1 MSDITERTIQFP
13 YQAQEWST
21 GQVITQDS
29 LDHIELGIQDVSE
42 QIYNATKTYEAQ
54 FIQRGQKIN
63 RELYDFFQVLINRLK
78 QTEQS
83 IDKYKEVYEAL
94 SFKQEAPSEKSW
106 DSYEVI
112 KNVSVGTLNY
122 SRNRV
127 GSSLTESSGYYIK
140 IIPLPTSQT
149 DYKISCDATNLKIGF
164 DANDKSIT
172 THFRQYDYDNN
183 WTLSQE
189 ECTSLVGENV
199 SSVSNPIYYIALTA
213 SKFSDYFG
221 TPTNN
226 QYTLNT
232 SAQVTLQPSDIN
244 ATSITF
250 DCPVYVYTGEEGS
263 PLWDTTTN
271 DTISELNQQFVLS
284 PQQRTVRDSSGII
297 SWPGRKTLT
306 DKDTVIDKSMDYLL
320 VWIGNK
326 VTNINPQ
333 GGTGAPRCIYCAPN
347 KLTIKYNNDQDELVI
362 VQNTKSA
369 IDPVQHL
376 TDLLTQAQQNI
387 INETVRLTDN
397 MSLFDLLPHHT
408 GYYDVETG
416 QLVKNEKAEYVR
428 IPVQHHDQII
438 ITGVDNR
445 GNNNIG
451 SNISFIYTWLKD
463 DYSVIQHK
471 TLTFK
476 LTPYQYTDK
485 NGEIKTAYRLDPEDT
500 DLEGKIILQTK
511 KIGQIPYAWCHP
523 GFTIQAPENAAYL
536 YILLKNSNG
545 EDLTPTF
552 IQINDVIIT
561 ERPIYKSYY
570 DNPITRMLSLK
581 SHVIMPPT
589 SNGITYAGRPV
600 QWGNTSN
607 NQRLSTLPLYFSR
620 DVYLTTTN
628 SDYPVRVH
636 YSDKDSLLT
645 KESDGNGKQ
654 YFNLLIKAYQ
664 LFYLVIYNDNNVDNN
679 GNRTILSPAE
689 YGIKLTYE
697 PVQQESSINWTALG
711 DSITQGYYSYYSEE
725 AGDTVTNDKGYTY
738 SSKAKTTQGFLHNG
752 LLWRPKS
759 ATLSEGSS
767 IRYTDSEDG
776 EANVVR
782 SKKED
787 LKHNEYRATGTSKN
801 VSKESWAYKAAKKLN
816 WNLTNIAVGGTGFAD
831 PWNDAI
837 KTTSGDGPYFSAV
850 QAQLAW
856 YKAWDTNFS
865 KCNLV
870 TIAFGV
876 NDWKDKHYLGD
887 LSKIQLDATGKV
899 SLENSDLN
907 WLNTDTNPETGQP
920 NWNAHLYYHDSLHP
934 KDWEYHKDN
943 KNNEI
948 VPTTKIDE
956 NQVEYQVRGKT
967 IAEGL
972 AATIAGVQKTAPEDC
987 LIVVITP
994 LNCLQNYPYESTTP
1008 EQVCPNYGL
1017 DYSFDNSGT
1026 LEDVFDTI
1034 VQVCDKLKIQYLDMT
1049 HYSPIN
1055 KFNIKQALIDNVHP
1069 SKEMQDMLANDLSK
1083 KLNFLYHAPRGNY
1096 SQEQILSNVYAND
1109 AYKYL
1114 HFSLD
1119 RDGNLYQ
1126 LGDKGH
1132 KTNPTIRDSS
1142 QENN

>member
-1 MSDITERTIQFP
+1 MSEITTRTIQFP
-13 YQAQEWST
+13 YKAQEWST
-21 GQVITQDS
+21 GQVITQDR

-42 QIYNATKTYEAQ
+42 QIYNATKTSEIQ
-54 FIQRGQKIN
+54 FITQGQKSN
-63 RELYDFFQVLINRLK
+63 HELYDFFQGIINRLRNA
-78 QTEQS
+78 ERS
-83 IDKYKEVYEAL
+83 IDKYGEVYNSL
-94 SFKQEAPSEKSW
+94 SFKQAPSEKSW

-112 KNVSVGTLNY
+112 KNTSVGELKYNGG
-122 SRNRV
+122 RV
-127 GSSLTESSGYYIK
+127 GSGLTASPGYYIK
-140 IIPLPTSQT
+140 VIPLPESQT
-149 DYKISCDATNLKIGF
+149 DYKIACNKTNKKIGF
-164 DANDKSIT
+164 DKNDNTIT
-172 THFRQYDYDNN
+172 TRFRQYNSD
-183 WTLSQE
+183 WTLSNE
-189 ECTSLVGENV
+189 ECDSLVGEDV
-199 SSVSNPIYYIALTA
+199 SSVTNPIYYIALTA

-226 QYTLNT
+226 QYTLNA
-232 SAQVTLQPSDIN
+232 SVQLTLQPNDTR
-244 ATSITF
+244 AASIKF
-250 DCPVYVYTGEEGS
+250 NDPIYIYTGEKS
-263 PLWDTTTN
+263 APLWDTITT
-271 DTISELNQQFVLS
+271 SAVQELNPQFTLN
-284 PQQRTVRDSSGII
+284 PTQRIVRTPTNI

-306 DKDTVIDKSMDYLL
+306 DQDTVIKKNMDYLL

-326 VTNINPQ
+326 TNNINPQ
-333 GGTGAPRCIYCAPN
+333 GNTSVSRCVYCAPE
-347 KLTIKYNNDQDELVI
+347 KLTIKYNNDQDEITI
-362 VQNTKSA
+362 VETA
-369 IDPVQHL
+369 ETTIDPVQHL

-397 MSLFDLLPHHT
+397 MSLFDLLPRHT

-445 GNNNIG
+445 GNDNLG

-485 NGEIKTAYRLDPEDT
+485 NGEIKTANRLDPEFT
-500 DLEGKIILQTK
+500 DSDHLQTK
-511 KIGQIPYAWCHP
+511 KVGQIPYAWCHP

-581 SHVIMPPT
+581 PQVIMPPT
-589 SNGITYAGRPV
+589 SNGITYVGRPV
-600 QWGNTSN
+600 QWGSTSN
-607 NQRLSTLPLYFSR
+607 NQRLSTPPLYFSR

-628 SDYPVRVH
+628 SQYPVRVH

-645 KESDGNGKQ
+645 KETDGSEKQ

-664 LFYLVIYNDNNVDNN
+664 LFYLVIYNDNNV
-679 GNRTILSPAE
+679 NRTILSPAE

-738 SSKAKTTQGFLHNG
+738 SSDAKTTQGFLHNG
-752 LLWRPKS
+752 LLWRPKN
-759 ATLSEGSS
+759 ATLNKGVS
-767 IRYTDSEDG
+767 ITYTGE

-787 LKHNEYRATGTSKN
+787 LESGEYRATGTNKN

-837 KTTSGDGPYFSAV
+837 KTTSGDKQLYFSAA

-856 YKAWDTNFS
+856 YKAWDTDFS
-865 KCNLV
+865 QCNLV

-907 WLNTDTNPETGQP
+907 WLNTDTNLETGKP
-920 NWNAHLYYHDSLHP
+920 NWDAHLYYHNSSDP
-934 KDWEYHKDN
+934 KDWEYHLTD
-943 KNNEI
+943 KNDPISITQSKKNGE
-948 VPTTKIDE
+948 
-956 NQVEYQVRGKT
+956 QVRGKT

-972 AATIAGVQKTAPEDC
+972 AATIAGIQKTAPEDC

-994 LNCLQNYPYESTTP
+994 LNCLQNYPYGSTTP

-1069 SKEMQDMLANDLSK
+1069 SKEMQDMLADDLSK